1 MLRASD
7 TAPAAPHKPLS
18 IHERI
23 QAIDVDQMV
32 KVMRA
37 VFERQGYHPLA
48 SPESGSSPL
57 RDFALEK
64 DGEKTLVACRPAVEP
79 RVGLQGVQEFAD
91 RMGSAGIAKGLLL
104 AVKGYTFEARSG
116 AASRGITILDGPEV
130 VRLLEDAQA
139 STDAEL
145 AGYLSGPS
153 IPTPPNPGAPS
164 LKLAKH
170 G

>member
-1 MLRASD
+1 M
-7 TAPAAPHKPLS
+7 S

-23 QAIDVDQMV
+23 QAIDVEQLV

-37 VFERQGYHPLA
+37 VFERQGYHARSA
-48 SPESGSSPL
+48 SDGDATSG

-64 DGEKTLVACRPAVEP
+64 DGEVTLVSCRPAAEP
-79 RVGLQGVQEFAD
+79 RVGLQGVQELAD
-91 RMGSAGIAKGLLL
+91 RMGSVGITKGLLL
-104 AVKGYTFEARSG
+104 AVKGYTFEARGG

-130 VRLLEDAQA
+130 VRILESAQA
-139 STDAEL
+139 GTDPEL
-145 AGYLSGPS
+145 AGYLAGNPVAV
-153 IPTPPNPGAPS
+153 PPNPGIPS